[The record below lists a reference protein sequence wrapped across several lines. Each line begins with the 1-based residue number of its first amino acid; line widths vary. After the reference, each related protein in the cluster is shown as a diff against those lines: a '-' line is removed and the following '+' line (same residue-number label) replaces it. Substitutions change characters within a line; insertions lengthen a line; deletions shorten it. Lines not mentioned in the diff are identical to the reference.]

1 MNSIRKAQQELNNI
15 KNDVIGL
22 FKMRNSNVFELV
34 VNHQAVNETIDVIR
48 ITQFGVVQLEYNLP
62 IHFGTFKLFPYDKNM
77 NEMLVNP
84 FEWSDF
90 IKSFS

>member
-48 ITQFGVVQLEYNLP
+48 V
-62 IHFGTFKLFPYDKNM
+62 
-77 NEMLVNP
+77 
-84 FEWSDF
+84 
-90 IKSFS
+90 